1 MVDGDEA
8 FVLNFFIG
16 DRIFVPGDSIDLK
29 MYGQTQMLKV
39 SC

>member
-1 MVDGDEA
+1 MVGPFCVVPNSNQPA
-8 FVLNFFIG
+8 
-16 DRIFVPGDSIDLK
+16 IFVPADSIDLK